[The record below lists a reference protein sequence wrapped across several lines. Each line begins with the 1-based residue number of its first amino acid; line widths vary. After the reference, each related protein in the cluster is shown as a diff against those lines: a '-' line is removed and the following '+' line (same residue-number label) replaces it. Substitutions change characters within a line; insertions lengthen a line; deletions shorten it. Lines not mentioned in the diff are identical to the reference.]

1 MPVTKPPFPA
11 QKGFRKQPTNINN
24 VETFANVSWI
34 IENGG
39 AAFASMG
46 TDGSKGT
53 KVDIKGTISLSI
65 DGEIVFGPYEVTCQ
79 GTVDE
84 EGNPVETPTVLQ
96 AVNEALIMNEIASEN
111 DGMGITSVTIDGTTY
126 ANGNDEVNIYRWF
139 YTVNGAEPKAGRA
152 GNNALVDGDDI
163 VYTFHTEP
171 INPDDLTP
179 VYGE

>member
-1 MPVTKPPFPA
+1 MK
-11 QKGFRKQPTNINN
+11 KIRI
-24 VETFANVSWI
+24 
-34 IENGG
+34 
-39 AAFASMG
+39 AALVLAVVMLG
-46 TDGSKGT
+46 MTMVACGSKGT

-152 GNNALVDGDDI
+152 GNNALVVGDDI